1 VKTMLVGDCHG
12 GFAPVLEAGQ
22 GAETIILLGDQ
33 TPARPLEEE
42 LGPLATRT
50 WFLLGNHDTDRPEYI
65 ERHQSM
71 MSQHLHCRRIQ
82 AGGMWIAGLSGVFR
96 GSVLGPRR
104 NESLA
109 EVLRQRPG
117 TTRKAMGIKEASTIF
132 PEDLARMAK
141 MRAHVLV
148 THEAPESH
156 RQGFKAIGDLARAMG
171 ARLIV
176 HGHKHERYEAEIEGG
191 IKVVGLDIPANDK
204 KAGLGWLEALTRGC
218 Q

>member
-1 VKTMLVGDCHG
+1 MAVMLVGDCHG
-12 GFAPVLEAGQ
+12 AFEAVLEAGQ
-22 GAETIILLGDQ
+22 DAETIIMLGDQ

-42 LGPLATRT
+42 LGPLAART
-50 WFLLGNHDTDRPEYI
+50 WFLLGNHDTDQPGYLEC
-65 ERHQSM
+65 HQPM
-71 MSQHLHCRRIQ
+71 MPRHLHCRRIQ
-82 AGGMWIAGLSGVFR
+82 AAGMWIAGLSGVFR

-104 NESLA
+104 DESLA
-109 EVLRQRPG
+109 EVLWQRPG

-156 RQGFKAIGDLARAMG
+156 RQGFKVIGDLARTMG
-171 ARLIV
+171 ARLLV

-191 IKVVGLDIPANDK
+191 IKVVGLGIPGQGAK
-204 KAGLGWLEALTRGC
+204 GKEPGLAWLGELL
-218 Q
+218 